1 MNVVSNAGP
10 LINLA
15 KLGILHVLPWVYTA
29 IVLPSAVYDE
39 VVIRGKEQNHP
50 DAYVV
55 ELAVVNELVRTSP
68 ESSNSPRS

>member
-1 MNVVSNAGP
+1 MKVVSNAGP

-15 KLGILHVLPWVYTA
+15 KLGILGVLPKVYTP
-29 IVLPSAVYDE
+29 IWVPPAVYDE
-39 VVIRGKEQNHP
+39 VVVRGKEQNHP